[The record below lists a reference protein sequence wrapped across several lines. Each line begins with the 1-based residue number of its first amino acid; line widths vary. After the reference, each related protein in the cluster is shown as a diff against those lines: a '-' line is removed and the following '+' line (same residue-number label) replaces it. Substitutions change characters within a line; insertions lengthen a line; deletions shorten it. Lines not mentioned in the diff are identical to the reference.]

1 MDFSTYSEDSQ
12 QMLVSAYN
20 VITRMEKWNY
30 IKETQPGDSGYT
42 FTKNEE
48 LINIMNEINDDY
60 QYHSAAS
67 LGWTMRIMQQIALE
81 NQEINPSQ

>member
-12 QMLVSAYN
+12 QMLTSAYN
-20 VITRMEKWNY
+20 VITKMEKWNY
-30 IKETQPGDSGYT
+30 IKETQPGDGGYT

-48 LINIMNEINDDY
+48 LINIMNEINNDY
-60 QYHSAAS
+60 QYHSAVS